1 MKIIEWMKSYFQNW
15 KLVIKKVVLPT
26 KVEVNDQLLIV
37 GIGLLI
43 LLILIISGDLF
54 GEFIISKILEWKG

>member
-26 KVEVNDQLLIV
+26 KVETKGQLLIV
-37 GIGLLI
+37 GIGSLI
-43 LLILIISGDLF
+43 LLMLIISGDLF

>member
-1 MKIIEWMKSYFQNW
+1 MKIIEWVKSCFQNW

-26 KVEVNDQLLIV
+26 KAETKDQLLIV